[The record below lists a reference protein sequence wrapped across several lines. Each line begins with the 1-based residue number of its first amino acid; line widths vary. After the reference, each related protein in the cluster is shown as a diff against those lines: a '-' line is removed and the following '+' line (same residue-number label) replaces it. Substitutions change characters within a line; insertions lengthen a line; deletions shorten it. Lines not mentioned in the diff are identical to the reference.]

1 MKKKNNKFSIVIPT
15 YNEKQNIALLVNKID
30 KYLRNFFYE
39 IIVIDDNSQDGTKL
53 VLKEI
58 KSSKKNFLFYIRKK
72 ENRDLSQSLILGI
85 KKTKF
90 NNIIIMDGDLQHNP
104 KYLPKIIRVFFEKK
118 IDLLV
123 CVRNFKKRSGLS
135 IIRYFASL
143 SLIFFI
149 NIFLGRRVSDP
160 MSGFFIFKKK
170 IYISNKKNIYGKGFK
185 LLFDLIYFSKRSLKI
200 KEYMIIFSKRKN
212 NKSKMN
218 LKVICH
224 IFVAIFYNML
234 MKLLR

>member
-1 MKKKNNKFSIVIPT
+1 
-15 YNEKQNIALLVNKID
+15 
-30 KYLRNFFYE
+30 
-39 IIVIDDNSQDGTKL
+39 
-53 VLKEI
+53 
-58 KSSKKNFLFYIRKK
+58 
-72 ENRDLSQSLILGI
+72 
-85 KKTKF
+85 
-90 NNIIIMDGDLQHNP
+90 MDGDLQHNP

-123 CVRNFKKRSGLS
+123 CVRNFKKKSGLS

>member
-104 KYLPKIIRVFFEKK
+104 KYLPKIIRVF
-118 IDLLV
+118 L
-123 CVRNFKKRSGLS
+123 
-135 IIRYFASL
+135 
-143 SLIFFI
+143 
-149 NIFLGRRVSDP
+149 
-160 MSGFFIFKKK
+160 KKK
-170 IYISNKKNIYGKGFK
+170 
-185 LLFDLIYFSKRSLKI
+185 LIYW
-200 KEYMIIFSKRKN
+200 Y
-212 NKSKMN
+212 
-218 LKVICH
+218 
-224 IFVAIFYNML
+224 A
-234 MKLLR
+234 

>member
-1 MKKKNNKFSIVIPT
+1 MQKKMKKISIVIPT
-15 YNEKQNIALLVNKID
+15 YNEKQNIALLIKKID
-30 KYLRNFFYE
+30 KYLKNFFYE

-53 VLKEI
+53 ALKEI

-72 ENRDLSQSLILGI
+72 EKRDLSQSLILGI

-104 KYLPKIIRVFFEKK
+104 KYLPKIIRIFFEKK

-170 IYISNKKNIYGKGFK
+170 IYTSNKKNIYGKGFK
-185 LLFDLIYFSKRSLKI
+185 LLFDLIYFSKRPLKI
-200 KEYMIIFSKRKN
+200 KEYMIIFNKRKN

-224 IFVAIFYNML
+224 ILVAIFYNML

>member
-1 MKKKNNKFSIVIPT
+1 MKKKMNKFSVVIPT
-15 YNEKQNIALLVNKID
+15 YNEKQNIAPLIKKID
-30 KYLRNFFYE
+30 KYLKNFFYE
-39 IIVIDDNSQDGTKL
+39 IIVIDDNSEDGTKL

-72 ENRDLSQSLILGI
+72 EKRDLSQSLILGI

-104 KYLPKIIRVFFEKK
+104 KYLPKIIRIFFEKK

-170 IYISNKKNIYGKGFK
+170 IYTSNKKNIYGKGFK
-185 LLFDLIYFSKRSLKI
+185 LLFDLIYFSKRPLKI
-200 KEYMIIFSKRKN
+200 KEYMIIFNKRKN

-218 LKVICH
+218 LKVIYH
-224 IFVAIFYNML
+224 ILVAIFYNML

>member
-15 YNEKQNIALLVNKID
+15 YNEKQNIALLINKID

-58 KSSKKNFLFYIRKK
+58 KSNKKNFLFYIRKK
-72 ENRDLSQSLILGI
+72 EKRDLSQSLILGI

-118 IDLLV
+118 IDLLA

-170 IYISNKKNIYGKGFK
+170 IYTSNKKNIYGKGFK
-185 LLFDLIYFSKRSLKI
+185 LLFDLIYFSKRPLKI
-200 KEYMIIFSKRKN
+200 KEYMIIFNKRKN

-218 LKVICH
+218 LKVIYH
-224 IFVAIFYNML
+224 ILVAIFYNMF

>member
-1 MKKKNNKFSIVIPT
+1 MQKNISKFSIVIPT
-15 YNEKQNIALLVNKID
+15 YNERQNIALLIEKIS
-30 KYLRNFFYE
+30 KNLKNFFYE

-58 KSSKKNFLFYIRKK
+58 KSSKKNFTFHIRKK
-72 ENRDLSQSLILGI
+72 EKRDLSQSLILGI

-104 KYLPKIIRVFFEKK
+104 KYLPKIIRIFFKKK

-135 IIRYFASL
+135 TFRYFGSL
-143 SLIFFI
+143 SLIIFI
-149 NIFLGRRVSDP
+149 NVFLGKKVSDP
-160 MSGFFIFKKK
+160 MSGFFIFKKQ
-170 IYISNKKNIYGKGFK
+170 IYTSNKKNIYGKGFK
-185 LLFDLIYFSKRSLKI
+185 LLFDLIYSSKKPFKI
-200 KEYMIIFSKRKN
+200 KEYMIIFNKRKN

-224 IFVAIFYNML
+224 ILVAIFYNML

>member
-1 MKKKNNKFSIVIPT
+1 MKKKMNKFSVVIPT
-15 YNEKQNIALLVNKID
+15 YNERQNIALLINKID

-39 IIVIDDNSQDGTKL
+39 IIVIDDNSEDGTKL

-72 ENRDLSQSLILGI
+72 EKRDLSQSLILGI

-104 KYLPKIIRVFFEKK
+104 KYLPKIVRIFFKKK
-118 IDLLV
+118 IDFLV

-143 SLIFFI
+143 LLILFI
-149 NIFLGRRVSDP
+149 NIFLGKRASDP

-170 IYISNKKNIYGKGFK
+170 IYFSNKNNIYGKGFK
-185 LLFDLIYFSKRSLKI
+185 LLLDLIYSSKKMFKI
-200 KEYMIIFSKRKN
+200 YEYKIIFVKIKN

-218 LKVICH
+218 FTVIGH
-224 IFVAIFYNML
+224 ILIAIFYNL
-234 MKLLR
+234 FRKIFS

>member
-185 LLFDLIYFSKRSLKI
+185 LLFDLIYFSKRPLKI
-200 KEYMIIFSKRKN
+200 KEYMIIFNKRKN

-218 LKVICH
+218 LKVIYH
-224 IFVAIFYNML
+224 ILVAIFYNML

>member
-1 MKKKNNKFSIVIPT
+1 MQKKMKKISIVIPT
-15 YNEKQNIALLVNKID
+15 YNEKQNIALLIKKID
-30 KYLRNFFYE
+30 KYLKNFFYE
-39 IIVIDDNSQDGTKL
+39 IIVIDDNSEDGTKL

-72 ENRDLSQSLILGI
+72 EKRDLSQSLILGI

-104 KYLPKIIRVFFEKK
+104 KYLPKIIRIFFEKK

-170 IYISNKKNIYGKGFK
+170 IYTSNKKNIYGKGFK
-185 LLFDLIYFSKRSLKI
+185 LLFDLIYFSKRPLKI
-200 KEYMIIFSKRKN
+200 KEYMIIFNKRKN

-224 IFVAIFYNML
+224 ILVAIFYNML

>member
-1 MKKKNNKFSIVIPT
+1 MQKKNNKFSIVIPT

>member
-1 MKKKNNKFSIVIPT
+1 MQKNISQFSIVIPT
-15 YNEKQNIALLVNKID
+15 YNERQNIALLIKKIS
-30 KYLRNFFYE
+30 KNLKNFFYE

-58 KSSKKNFLFYIRKK
+58 KSSKKNFTFHIRKK
-72 ENRDLSQSLILGI
+72 EKRDLSQSLILGI

-104 KYLPKIIRVFFEKK
+104 KYLPKIIRIFFKKK
-118 IDLLV
+118 IDFLV

-135 IIRYFASL
+135 ILRYFASA
-143 SLIFFI
+143 SLIFFV
-149 NIFLGRRVSDP
+149 NILLGKRVSDP

-185 LLFDLIYFSKRSLKI
+185 LLFDLIYSSKEPLKI
-200 KEYMIIFSKRKN
+200 KEYMIIFNKRKN

-218 LKVICH
+218 LKVIFH
-224 IFVAIFYNML
+224 IFVAIFYYML

>member
-1 MKKKNNKFSIVIPT
+1 MKKKMNKFSVVIPT
-15 YNEKQNIALLVNKID
+15 YNEKQNIALLIKKID
-30 KYLRNFFYE
+30 KYLKNFFYE
-39 IIVIDDNSQDGTKL
+39 IIVIDDNSQDDTKL
-53 VLKEI
+53 ALKEI

-72 ENRDLSQSLILGI
+72 EKRDLSQSLILGI

-104 KYLPKIIRVFFEKK
+104 KYLPKIIRIFFEKK

-170 IYISNKKNIYGKGFK
+170 IYTSNKKNIYGKGFK
-185 LLFDLIYFSKRSLKI
+185 LLFDLIYFSKRPLKI
-200 KEYMIIFSKRKN
+200 KEYMIIFNKRKN

-218 LKVICH
+218 LKVIYH
-224 IFVAIFYNML
+224 ILVAIFYNML

>member
-1 MKKKNNKFSIVIPT
+1 MQKKMKKISIVIPT
-15 YNEKQNIALLVNKID
+15 YNEKQNIALLIKKID
-30 KYLRNFFYE
+30 KYLKNFFYE

-53 VLKEI
+53 ALKEI
-58 KSSKKNFLFYIRKK
+58 KSGKKNFLFYLRKK
-72 ENRDLSQSLILGI
+72 EKRDLSQSLILGI

-170 IYISNKKNIYGKGFK
+170 IYTSNKKNIYGKGFK
-185 LLFDLIYFSKRSLKI
+185 LLFDLIYFSKRPLKI
-200 KEYMIIFSKRKN
+200 KEYMIIFNKRKN
-212 NKSKMN
+212 NKSKMS
-218 LKVICH
+218 LKVIFH
-224 IFVAIFYNML
+224 ILVAIFYYML

>member
-1 MKKKNNKFSIVIPT
+1 MQKKMKKISIVIPT
-15 YNEKQNIALLVNKID
+15 YNEKLNIALLIKKID
-30 KYLRNFFYE
+30 KYLKNFFYE
-39 IIVIDDNSQDGTKL
+39 IIVIDDNSEDGTKL

-72 ENRDLSQSLILGI
+72 EKRDLSQSLILGI

-123 CVRNFKKRSGLS
+123 CVRNFKKKSGLS

-143 SLIFFI
+143 LLILFI
-149 NIFLGRRVSDP
+149 NIFLGKRASDP

-170 IYISNKKNIYGKGFK
+170 IYTSNKKNIYGKGFK
-185 LLFDLIYFSKRSLKI
+185 LLFDLIYFSKRPLKI
-200 KEYMIIFSKRKN
+200 KEYMIIFNKRKN

-218 LKVICH
+218 LKVIGH
-224 IFVAIFYNML
+224 ILVAIFYNML

>member
-1 MKKKNNKFSIVIPT
+1 MKKKMNKFSVVIPT
-15 YNEKQNIALLVNKID
+15 YNEKQNIALLINKID

-72 ENRDLSQSLILGI
+72 EKRDLSQSLILGI

-104 KYLPKIIRVFFEKK
+104 KYLPKIVRIFFRKK
-118 IDLLV
+118 TDFLV

>member
-1 MKKKNNKFSIVIPT
+1 MKKKMNKFSVVIPT
-15 YNEKQNIALLVNKID
+15 YNEKQNIAPLINKID
-30 KYLRNFFYE
+30 KYLKNFFYE
-39 IIVIDDNSQDGTKL
+39 IIVIDDNSEDGTKL

-58 KSSKKNFLFYIRKK
+58 KSSKKNFTFHIRKK
-72 ENRDLSQSLILGI
+72 KRDLSQSLILGI

-170 IYISNKKNIYGKGFK
+170 IYTSNKKNIYGKGFK
-185 LLFDLIYFSKRSLKI
+185 LLFDLIYFSKRPLKI
-200 KEYMIIFSKRKN
+200 KEYMIIFNKRKN

-218 LKVICH
+218 LKVIYH
-224 IFVAIFYNML
+224 ILVAIFYNML

>member
-170 IYISNKKNIYGKGFK
+170 IYTSNKKNIYGKGFK
-185 LLFDLIYFSKRSLKI
+185 LLFDLIYSSTEPFKI
-200 KEYMIIFSKRKN
+200 KEYKIIFNKRKN

-218 LKVICH
+218 LKVIGH
-224 IFVAIFYNML
+224 ILVAIFYNML
-234 MKLLR
+234 MKLFR

>member
-15 YNEKQNIALLVNKID
+15 YNEKQNIALLINKID

-123 CVRNFKKRSGLS
+123 CARNFKERSGLS

-149 NIFLGRRVSDP
+149 NIFLGRIVSDP
-160 MSGFFIFKKK
+160 MSGFFIFKKN
-170 IYISNKKNIYGKGFK
+170 IYTSNKKNIYGKGFK
-185 LLFDLIYFSKRSLKI
+185 LLFDLIYFSKRPLKI
-200 KEYMIIFSKRKN
+200 KEYMIIFNKRKN

-218 LKVICH
+218 LKVIYH
-224 IFVAIFYNML
+224 ILVAIFYNMF

>member
-1 MKKKNNKFSIVIPT
+1 MKKKMNKFSVIIPT
-15 YNEKQNIALLVNKID
+15 YNERQNIAPLIKKID
-30 KYLRNFFYE
+30 KYLKNFFYE
-39 IIVIDDNSQDGTKL
+39 IIVIDDNSEDGTKL

-58 KSSKKNFLFYIRKK
+58 KSSKKNFTFHIRKK
-72 ENRDLSQSLILGI
+72 KRDLSQSLILGI

-170 IYISNKKNIYGKGFK
+170 IYTSNKKNIYGKGFK
-185 LLFDLIYFSKRSLKI
+185 LLFDLIYFSKRPLKI
-200 KEYMIIFSKRKN
+200 KEYMIIFNKRKN

-218 LKVICH
+218 LKVIYH
-224 IFVAIFYNML
+224 ILVAIFYNML

>member
-1 MKKKNNKFSIVIPT
+1 MQKKMKKISIVIPT
-15 YNEKQNIALLVNKID
+15 YNEKQNIALLIKKID
-30 KYLRNFFYE
+30 KYLKNFFYE

-53 VLKEI
+53 ALKEI

-72 ENRDLSQSLILGI
+72 EKRDLSQSLILGI

-104 KYLPKIIRVFFEKK
+104 KYLPKIVRIFFRKK
-118 IDLLV
+118 IDFLV

-170 IYISNKKNIYGKGFK
+170 IYTSNKKNIYGKGFK
-185 LLFDLIYFSKRSLKI
+185 LLFDLIYSSTEPLKI
-200 KEYMIIFSKRKN
+200 KEYMITLNKRKN

-218 LKVICH
+218 LKVIGH
-224 IFVAIFYNML
+224 ILVAIFYNML

>member
-53 VLKEI
+53 VLKDI